1 MLRFQAVELSA
12 DELKLRDE
20 VRAFLAAELP
30 RGSFVPGLGM
40 NAAKDPAFSRRLG
53 ERGWLGMALPA
64 AYGGH
69 DRSAVD
75 RFIVVEE
82 LLRWGAPVG
91 HHWVAD
97 RQSGPVIAK
106 FGTETQKQR
115 FLPGICRGELSFCI
129 GMSEPDSGSDLAS
142 ISSKAVRVDGGWVLD
157 GRKVWTTSA
166 HEHDWIIVLCR
177 TTPKGES
184 PDNRVGLSQLI
195 VDLRGRGV
203 TATPIPFIDG
213 TADFCEVVFD
223 SVFVPDD
230 LVLGSI
236 GEGWAQNTSELAYER
251 GGPDRWLSSYL
262 LVEELLRRD
271 GAQADGAFVSNELLD
286 LLGNAVA
293 NYWVLH
299 NLSLSVARSIDNG
312 EAPAIESSL
321 VKEMGTRFEQDVVA
335 AVLAYLDEAPNT
347 ADTSVLG
354 RLVMSSALTQ
364 PSFTVRGGTNEVLR
378 SVVSK
383 GLHPSGGATLAAPPS
398 PADPLVVETA
408 ARLLAEICTPE
419 EIARSEA
426 SGWSAATW
434 DALSD
439 AGFTSVGVDEAAGG
453 SGGTLH
459 DLAAIVNAVGRYAA
473 PVPLAET
480 AMVGGWALAQAGLA
494 LPDGPVGV
502 IGNAVPVID
511 GQLCLNHTIAWAR
524 HAERIAV
531 IVEVQPSTTMPEHD
545 RIGLM
550 AEGRDGYGLQVV
562 SLRPDQLAITPGSNM
577 ADEARDGVV
586 AILRFEDLESAPL
599 PVRDEPNGGRR
610 DWVGEL
616 EARGALS
623 RVVMAAGA
631 LAAMSQMTIDYTN
644 DRRQF
649 GKPVATFQ
657 AVQLHLVTVAQAA
670 VRAQMAADVAVRA
683 LDRGGD
689 FHVAIAAA
697 RVVVDDAIT
706 VGTRAAHQA
715 HGAMGVTRDY
725 PLQYLT
731 RRLWSWRHEWGTT
744 TYWRRQLAMRAHGAG
759 ANALF
764 DLISKG

>member
-12 DELKLRDE
+12 DELKLRYE

-30 RGSFVPGLGM
+30 RGSFLPGLGM

-64 AYGGH
+64 AYGGQ

-142 ISSKAVRVDGGWVLD
+142 ISSKAVRVDGGWMLD

-177 TTPKGES
+177 TTPKGDS

-195 VDLRGRGV
+195 VDLRGPGV

-213 TADFCEVVFD
+213 TADFCEVVFED
-223 SVFVPDD
+223 VFVPDD

-236 GEGWAQNTSELAYER
+236 GDGWTQNTSELAYER

-271 GAQADGAFVSNELLD
+271 GSHTEGAIASNELLD

-299 NLSLSVARSIDNG
+299 HLSLSVAGSIDRG

-321 VKEMGTRFEQDVVA
+321 VKEMGTRFEQDVVT
-335 AVLAYLDEAPNT
+335 AVLAYLEQAPNS

-383 GLHPSGGATLAAPPS
+383 GLRPSGGATLAAPPS

-408 ARLLAEICTPE
+408 ARLLGEICTPE
-419 EIARSEA
+419 ELIRSEA
-426 SGWSAATW
+426 TGWSAATW
-434 DALSD
+434 AALSE
-439 AGFTSVGVDEAAGG
+439 AGFTTVGVDETAGG
-453 SGGTLH
+453 SGGTLF
-459 DLAAIVNAVGRYAA
+459 DLAAILHAVGRHAA

-480 AMVGGWALAQAGLA
+480 AMLGGWALAQAGLP
-494 LPDGPVGV
+494 LPGGPV
-502 IGNAVPVID
+502 AVVVDAAMPVID
-511 GQLCLNHTIAWAR
+511 GWLHLNQTVAWGR
-524 HAERIAV
+524 QAERIVV
-531 IVEVQPSTTMPEHD
+531 IVAVEPSTTMPEHE
-545 RIGLM
+545 RTVLM
-550 AEGRDGYGLQVV
+550 AEGRDGYGLHVV
-562 SLRPDQLAITPGSNM
+562 SLRPDQVTITPGSNM
-577 ADEARDGVV
+577 ADEARDRVV
-586 AILRFEDLESAPL
+586 ADLRFEDLESAPL
-599 PVRDEPNGGRR
+599 SPLSTSLR
-610 DWVGEL
+610 DWVGEF
-616 EARGALS
+616 ESRGALS
-623 RVVMAAGA
+623 RVIMAAGA

-670 VRAQMAADVAVRA
+670 VRAQMAADIAVRA
-683 LDRGGD
+683 LDRGG

-725 PLQYLT
+725 PLHYLT
-731 RRLWSWRHEWGTT
+731 RRLWSWQHEWGTT
-744 TYWRRQLAMRAHGAG
+744 TYWRRQLARRAHGAG
-759 ANALF
+759 ADALF
-764 DLISKG
+764 DLITEG

>member
-1 MLRFQAVELSA
+1 MLRFQAVELSVA
-12 DELKLRDE
+12 ELALRDE
-20 VRAFLAAELP
+20 VRAFLAADLP
-30 RGSFVPGLGM
+30 RGTFTPGLGF
-40 NAAKDPAFSRRLG
+40 NAPKDPAFSRRLG

-106 FGTETQKQR
+106 FGTEAQKQR

-142 ISSKAVRVDGGWVLD
+142 ISSKAVRADGGWVLN

-195 VDLRGRGV
+195 VDLRGPGV

-213 TADFCEVVFD
+213 SADFCEVVFD
-223 SVFVPDD
+223 NVFVPDD

-236 GEGWAQNTSELAYER
+236 GEGWTQNTSELAYER

-271 GAQADGAFVSNELLD
+271 GSRVEGVSNELLD

-299 NLSLSVARSIDNG
+299 NLSLSVARSIDKG

-347 ADTSVLG
+347 ADSSMLG

-383 GLHPSGGATLAAPPS
+383 GLRPSGGAALAAPPS
-398 PADPLVVETA
+398 SADPLVVETA

-419 EIARSEA
+419 ELSHAETP
-426 SGWSAATW
+426 GWSAATW
-434 DALSD
+434 NALSE
-439 AGFTSVGVDEAAGG
+439 AGFTTVGIDEAAGG
-453 SGGTLH
+453 SGGTLN
-459 DLAAIVNAVGRYAA
+459 DLAAILNAVGRYAA

-480 AMVGGWALAQAGLA
+480 AMIGGWALAQAGLP
-494 LPDGPVGV
+494 LPDGPVTV
-502 IGNAVPVID
+502 AVRAIPVID
-511 GQLCLNHTIAWAR
+511 GRLRLDETVAWAR
-524 HAERIAV
+524 QADRIAA
-531 IVEVQPSTTMPEHD
+531 IVEVQPSTAMPEQE
-545 RIGLM
+545 RITLM
-550 AEGRDGYGLQVV
+550 VEGRDGYGLYVV
-562 SLRPDQLAITPGSNM
+562 SLRPDQVTFTPGSNM
-577 ADEARDGVV
+577 ADEARDRVV
-586 AILRFEDLESAPL
+586 ADLRFEDVESAPL
-599 PVRDEPNGGRR
+599 PSLASSRR

-616 EARGALS
+616 EARAALS

-631 LAAMSQMTIDYTN
+631 LAAMSQMTIDYAN

-649 GKPVATFQ
+649 GKAIATFQ

-683 LDRGGD
+683 LDRGD

-697 RVVVDDAIT
+697 KVVVDDAIT

-725 PLQYLT
+725 PLHYLT
-731 RRLWSWRHEWGTT
+731 RRLWAWRHEGGTT

-759 ANALF
+759 ADALF

>member
-1 MLRFQAVELSA
+1 MLRFQPVELSA
-12 DELKLRDE
+12 AELRLRDE

-30 RGSFVPGLGM
+30 RGTFTPGLGM

-106 FGTETQKQR
+106 FGTEAQKQR

-195 VDLRGRGV
+195 VDLRGPGV

-223 SVFVPDD
+223 NVFVPDD

-236 GEGWAQNTSELAYER
+236 GEGWTQNTSELAYER

-271 GAQADGAFVSNELLD
+271 ASPVAGAFVSNELLD

-299 NLSLSVARSIDNG
+299 NLSLSVARSIDKG

-347 ADTSVLG
+347 ADTSILG
-354 RLVMSSALTQ
+354 RLVMASALTQ

-383 GLHPSGGATLAAPPS
+383 GLRPSGGVAAWGPPS

-419 EIARSEA
+419 EVSRSEA

-434 DALSD
+434 YALSE
-439 AGFTSVGVDEAAGG
+439 AGFTTVGIDETAGG
-453 SGGTLH
+453 SGGTVH
-459 DLAAIVNAVGRYAA
+459 DLAAILNGVGRHAA
-473 PVPLAET
+473 AVPLAET

-494 LPDGPVGV
+494 LPEGPLAVAGH
-502 IGNAVPVID
+502 AVPVID
-511 GQLCLNHTIAWAR
+511 GALQLDETIAWAR
-524 HAERIAV
+524 QAKRIV
-531 IVEVQPSTTMPEHD
+531 MIVEVQPSTTLTESE
-545 RIGLM
+545 RVVLM
-550 AEGRDGYGLQVV
+550 TDGRDGYGLHVV
-562 SLRPDQLAITPGSNM
+562 SLRPDQVTITPGSNM
-577 ADEARDGVV
+577 ADEARDHVV
-586 AILRFEDLESAPL
+586 ADLRFGDVESAPL
-599 PVRDEPNGGRR
+599 PALSTSVR

-623 RVVMAAGA
+623 RVIMAAGA
-631 LAAMSQMTIDYTN
+631 LTAMSQMTIDYAN

-649 GKPVATFQ
+649 GKAIATFQ
-657 AVQLHLVTVAQAA
+657 AVQLHLVTAAQAA

-683 LDRGGD
+683 LDRGD
-689 FHVAIAAA
+689 FQVAVAAA

-725 PLQYLT
+725 PLHYLT

-744 TYWRRQLAMRAHGAG
+744 AYWRRQLAVRAHGAG
-759 ANALF
+759 ADALF
-764 DLISKG
+764 DLISQG

>member
-1 MLRFQAVELSA
+1 MLRFQAVELSVA
-12 DELKLRDE
+12 ELALRDE
-20 VRAFLAAELP
+20 VRAFLAADLP
-30 RGSFVPGLGM
+30 RGTFLPGLGF

-53 ERGWLGMALPA
+53 EMGWLGMALPA

-106 FGTETQKQR
+106 FGTEAQKQR

-195 VDLRGRGV
+195 VDLRGPGV

-262 LVEELLRRD
+262 LIEELLRRD
-271 GAQADGAFVSNELLD
+271 GSHTDGAFVSNDLLD
-286 LLGNAVA
+286 LLGDAVA

-299 NLSLSVARSIDNG
+299 NLSLSVARSIDKG

-321 VKEMGTRFEQDVVA
+321 VKEMGTRFEQDVVT
-335 AVLAYLDEAPNT
+335 AVLAYLDQAPNT
-347 ADTSVLG
+347 ADTSILG
-354 RLVMSSALTQ
+354 QLVMTSALTQ

-383 GLHPSGGATLAAPPS
+383 GLRPSGGTTVAAPPS
-398 PADPLVVETA
+398 QADPLVVETA

-419 EIARSEA
+419 EISRSEPV
-426 SGWSAATW
+426 GWSAATW
-434 DALSD
+434 AALTE
-439 AGFTSVGVDEAAGG
+439 AGFTTVGIDEAAGG

-459 DLAAIVNAVGRYAA
+459 DLAAILNAVGRYAA

-480 AMVGGWALAQAGLA
+480 AMVGGWALAQAGLPV
-494 LPDGPVGV
+494 PDGPIAAV
-502 IGNAVPVID
+502 GNALPVLD
-511 GQLCLNHTIAWAR
+511 GRLRLDHTVAWAR
-524 HAERIAV
+524 HAERIVA
-531 IVEVQPSTTMPEHD
+531 IIEVQPSTSMPEHE
-545 RIGLM
+545 RIVHM
-550 AEGRDGYGLQVV
+550 VEGRDGYGLHVV
-562 SLRPDQLAITPGSNM
+562 SLRPDQVTITPGSNM
-577 ADEARDGVV
+577 ADEARDRVTTD
-586 AILRFEDLESAPL
+586 LRFEDVESAPL
-599 PVRDEPNGGRR
+599 PSLATSQR

-616 EARGALS
+616 DARVALS
-623 RVVMAAGA
+623 RIIMAAGS
-631 LAAMSQMTIDYTN
+631 LASASQMTIDYAN

-649 GKPVATFQ
+649 GKAIATFQ

-683 LDRGGD
+683 LDRAD
-689 FHVAIAAA
+689 FPVAIAAA
-697 RVVVDDAIT
+697 KVVVDAAIT

-725 PLQYLT
+725 PLHYLT
-731 RRLWSWRHEWGTT
+731 RRLWAWRHEGGTT
-744 TYWRRQLAMRAHGAG
+744 TYWRRQLGMRAYGAG
-759 ANALF
+759 ADALF
-764 DLISKG
+764 DLITKGS